1 MLAVS
6 ALLRARVRGARQ
18 PVCRRPGG
26 APTFEGQGH
35 QPLLQDHIL
44 VPFHSRR
51 SSISTVAFAFAVAAL
66 ITDRVDKGW
75 PIETRR
81 WALFAWGFL
90 TIGILLGGWWS

>member
-44 VPFHSRR
+44 VPFHPAVLYLNGGVRVRR
-51 SSISTVAFAFAVAAL
+51 RRTD
-66 ITDRVDKGW
+66 TDRVDKGW

>member
-1 MLAVS
+1 VFVGPANPFAAGQAVRPRS
-6 ALLRARVRGARQ
+6 RVKDTN
-18 PVCRRPGG
+18 PSYKTTSWCRS
-26 APTFEGQGH
+26 
-35 QPLLQDHIL
+35 I
-44 VPFHSRR
+44 RR

-75 PIETRR
+75 PIEKRR